1 MSKTIPRSDEVI
13 NRLFG
18 SVFPNDCIQ
27 FRIIGIGKEYRFDIR
42 IVHTNVLHTVFF
54 LITTGKLML
63 LDDTVHIVR
72 NISAYYQSIL
82 SFPVHGLGVNIIVF
96 LAILHQP
103 AFILK
108 QPEVF
113 GSFLINTFI
122 VFIRTNRKV
131 NLGLN
136 DMIKGFFISSCFCT
150 RFF

>member
-1 MSKTIPRSDEVI
+1 MSEAITRSDKVV

-27 FRIIGIGKEYRFDIR
+27 FRIIGISKEYRFDIS

-82 SFPVHGLGVNIIVF
+82 SFPVHGLGIDVIVF
-96 LAILHQP
+96 LSILH
-103 AFILK
+103 
-108 QPEVF
+108 
-113 GSFLINTFI
+113 
-122 VFIRTNRKV
+122 
-131 NLGLN
+131 
-136 DMIKGFFISSCFCT
+136 
-150 RFF
+150 